1 MYFIFDKRDR
11 LSSIDLL
18 QVKKLKEHVYQKILK
33 LDETTAAM
41 NGAASSGQQQQQQH
55 SIFNDTSNSSNV
67 NGGVNANHSSTYY
80 STQGQSS
87 HSMNGN
93 SELSGSYSPDLLTIA
108 HRTIELICSDQVSV
122 SSALLQAIHFWRCFF
137 IRVCFGLFRF

>member
-33 LDETTAAM
+33 LDETTSM
-41 NGAASSGQQQQQQH
+41 SGGAASGGQQQQH
-55 SIFNDTSNSSNV
+55 SIFNDTSNSNV
-67 NGGVNANHSSTYY
+67 NGGTNANHSTYY
-80 STQGQSS
+80 STQGQSN
-87 HSMNGN
+87 HSTNGN

-108 HRTIELICSDQVSV
+108 NRTIELICSDQVS
-122 SSALLQAIHFWRCFF
+122 F
-137 IRVCFGLFRF
+137 